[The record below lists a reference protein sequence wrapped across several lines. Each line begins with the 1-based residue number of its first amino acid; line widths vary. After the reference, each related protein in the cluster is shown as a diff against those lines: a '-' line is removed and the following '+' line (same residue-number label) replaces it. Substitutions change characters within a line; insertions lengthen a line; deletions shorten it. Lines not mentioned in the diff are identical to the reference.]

1 MINALIGNIVTL
13 TDDKVIIRCGHIEYV
28 VIISSQTA
36 SQISNLASKHEVRI
50 ITNLQVRED
59 SMTLFG
65 FLSEKERDVFLQL
78 QTVNG
83 IAAKGALK
91 ILSGISLN
99 NLITNLD
106 EGNVKALSKIP
117 GIGAKT
123 AQRLILTLRGK
134 LILDEDNFG
143 AFKKAEQNSPYNDL
157 VNALSEMG
165 YDRSNCERIINKIV
179 SENNESLLKISEKE
193 QEQYLFRLAM
203 RELN

>member
-1 MINALIGNIVTL
+1 MINALIGNIVSL
-13 TDDKVIIRCGHIEYV
+13 TDDKVIIRCGYVEYV

-36 SQISNLASKHEVRI
+36 SQISNLPSKHDVRI

-99 NLITNLD
+99 NLIANLD

-123 AQRLILTLRGK
+123 AQRLILALRGK
-134 LILDEDNFG
+134 LILDDDNLDTS
-143 AFKKAEQNSPYNDL
+143 KKTSKTSPFNDL
-157 VNALSEMG
+157 VNALAEMG
-165 YDRSNCERIINKIV
+165 YDRSKCEKIINTIV
-179 SENNESLLKISEKE
+179 SKNNDELLKLSEKDKE
-193 QEQYLFRLAM
+193 QFLFGQAM